1 MANEIKPRPSGAFF
15 VQAQIS
21 FAVSV
26 AAMALGIA
34 YLPATPW
41 IRAFLA
47 MGLLYVITSSLTLA
61 KVVRDRQES
70 EAIIGRVD
78 EVRLER
84 LLAEHNPFKAD

>member
-1 MANEIKPRPSGAFF
+1 MANEIKSRPSGAFF

-21 FAVSV
+21 FAASLG
-26 AAMALGIA
+26 AMGLGIA

-47 MGLLYVITSSLTLA
+47 MGLLYVVTSSLTLA